1 MITEV
6 DAKILASSDRV
17 MLRWVVKCET
27 QQQQNKRDDKI
38 HYELTYLND
47 IEKYVVSLTNIIS

>member
-6 DAKILASSDRV
+6 DAKILTSSDRV

-27 QQQQNKRDDKI
+27 QQQQNKSDDKI